1 MKKYL
6 YIIFSVFVVLLL
18 VFGFAMKKNLNEFIS
33 GKMQEQ
39 NSGEA
44 SLPVQEFIQKNYNY
58 AKSSEN
64 FEFTFLEFSSTG
76 CTSCEQMEPVLEEIR
91 NIRNPKIKVVFVHI
105 MKPENLD
112 LMKYYGVSAVPMQIL
127 LDKEGNEFYRH
138 FGIIS
143 AEDLLVKFVS
153 K

>member
-1 MKKYL
+1 
-6 YIIFSVFVVLLL
+6 
-18 VFGFAMKKNLNEFIS
+18 
-33 GKMQEQ
+33 MQEQ
-39 NSGEA
+39 STGEVTV
-44 SLPVQEFIQKNYNY
+44 SVQEFIQKNYNY
-58 AKSSEN
+58 AKNNEN

-91 NIRNPKIKVVFVHI
+91 NTKNPKINVVFVHI

-143 AEDLLVKFVS
+143 ADDLLVKFVS